1 MIKKG
6 EGFEIPVE
14 SDEPEEMPESKA
26 GENDPELEEVR
37 LPDAPTDDTL
47 DADEARSM
55 EEAVDHLKRLQAEF
69 DNFRKRVNRER
80 LETAAWAQRDL
91 VEKLLPVIDDFDR
104 AVSSLEG
111 ESSPAAEGMS
121 LIRDKLMRVLTDSGL
136 ERIETEG
143 ASFDPDVHEALMTES
158 VGDDLAEKIVAE
170 LAPGYRIKGKLVR
183 PAQVK
188 VGVKEED

>member
-1 MIKKG
+1 MIQKG
-6 EGFEIPVE
+6 EDFEIPME
-14 SDEPEEMPESKA
+14 SEIE
-26 GENDPELEEVR
+26 PELEEPGSGETATEATEV
-37 LPDAPTDDTL
+37 
-47 DADEARSM
+47 DEARSL

-80 LETAAWAQRDL
+80 METVAWVQRDL

-121 LIRDKLMRVLTDSGL
+121 LIRDKLMRVLVESGL
-136 ERIETEG
+136 ERIETSG
-143 ASFDPDVHEALMTES
+143 MLFNPDVHEALMTET
-158 VGDDLAEKIVAE
+158 VEADLVEKVVAE
-170 LAPGYRIKGKLVR
+170 LTPGYCIKGKLVR

-188 VGVKEED
+188 VGVKEEE

>member
-1 MIKKG
+1 MIQKG

-14 SDEPEEMPESKA
+14 SDEPTEMPESR
-26 GENDPELEEVR
+26 EIEIDPELEEA
-37 LPDAPTDDTL
+37 D
-47 DADEARSM
+47 DADEARSL
-55 EEAVDHLKRLQAEF
+55 EEAVDHLRRLQAEF

-80 LETAAWAQRDL
+80 METVAWVQRDL

-121 LIRDKLMRVLTDSGL
+121 LIRDKLMRVLTESGL
-136 ERIETEG
+136 ERIETSG
-143 ASFDPDVHEALMTES
+143 VSFDPDVHEALMTES
-158 VGDDLAEKIVAE
+158 VEADLVEKVVAE

-183 PAQVK
+183 PAQVT
-188 VGVKEED
+188 VGVREEE

>member
-1 MIKKG
+1 MTQKG
-6 EGFEIPVE
+6 EGFKIPVE
-14 SDEPEEMPESKA
+14 SEVEP
-26 GENDPELEEVR
+26 DLEETGSGETE
-37 LPDAPTDDTL
+37 TDE
-47 DADEARSM
+47 ADEINEARNL

-80 LETAAWAQRDL
+80 METVAWVQRDL

-121 LIRDKLMRVLTDSGL
+121 LIRDKLMRVLTESGL
-136 ERIETEG
+136 ERIETSG
-143 ASFDPDVHEALMTES
+143 MPFNPDVHEALMTET
-158 VGDDLAEKIVAE
+158 VEDDLVERVVAE

-188 VGVKEED
+188 VGVKEEE

>member
-1 MIKKG
+1 MIQKG

-14 SDEPEEMPESKA
+14 SDEPVEVRQPKEIEI
-26 GENDPELEEVR
+26 DPELEEVR
-37 LPDAPTDDTL
+37 SAEAASEGDQ
-47 DADEARSM
+47 ADEARSL
-55 EEAVDHLKRLQAEF
+55 EEAVDHLRRLQAEF

-80 LETAAWAQRDL
+80 METAAWVQRDL

-136 ERIETEG
+136 ERIETDG
-143 ASFDPDVHEALMTES
+143 VSFDPDVHEALMTES
-158 VGDDLAEKIVAE
+158 VEADRVEKVVAE
-170 LAPGYRIKGKLVR
+170 LTPGYRIKGKLVR
-183 PAQVK
+183 PAQVT
-188 VGVKEED
+188 VGVREED

>member
-1 MIKKG
+1 MIQKG

-14 SDEPEEMPESKA
+14 SDEPVDVPESR
-26 GENDPELEEVR
+26 EIEIDPELEEVR
-37 LPDAPTDDTL
+37 SAETVSEE
-47 DADEARSM
+47 ADEARSL
-55 EEAVDHLKRLQAEF
+55 EEAVDHLRRLQAEF

-80 LETAAWAQRDL
+80 METAAWVQRDL

-136 ERIETEG
+136 ERIDTDG
-143 ASFDPDVHEALMTES
+143 VSFDPDVHEALMTES
-158 VGDDLAEKIVAE
+158 VEVDRVEKVVAE
-170 LAPGYRIKGKLVR
+170 LMPGYRIKGKLVR
-183 PAQVK
+183 PAQVT
-188 VGVKEED
+188 VGVREED

>member
-1 MIKKG
+1 MIQKG
-6 EGFEIPVE
+6 EGFEVPVE
-14 SDEPEEMPESKA
+14 NET
-26 GENDPELEEVR
+26 DPELEE
-37 LPDAPTDDTL
+37 PGSGETATDEVAETAEVDG
-47 DADEARSM
+47 AAEAAEARSL

-80 LETAAWAQRDL
+80 METVAWVQRDL

-121 LIRDKLMRVLTDSGL
+121 LIRDKLMRVLTESGL
-136 ERIETEG
+136 ERIETSG
-143 ASFDPDVHEALMTES
+143 VSFDPDVHEALMTES
-158 VGDDLAEKIVAE
+158 VEADLVEKVVAE

-183 PAQVK
+183 PAQVT
-188 VGVKEED
+188 VGVREEE